1 MMYEEKLLTVARY
14 LEGDMEPQEKQQFET
29 LLQSDQELQDLLDAY
44 KNIHQTLKMKIAP
57 SQEDKDVE
65 ATLTS
70 FGKQYF
76 KQGAIPDTAKDA
88 KVISLS
94 SYMKWIS
101 VAAILIV
108 GLFVW
113 APWNTDLYERY
124 GISKEMSVVERGDGN
139 KNNIEK
145 AADLYNAGDFDAAGK
160 ILEKEYLA
168 DTANSLV
175 AYYYGI
181 TLIETNKADEARR
194 ILIGLYAGKSVF
206 KYEAAYYIGLSYLKQ
221 NNHAQALE
229 WLEKIPQGS
238 PVYEKAQ
245 ELIKKIR

>member
-1 MMYEEKLLTVARY
+1 MKNEEKLLTVARY

-29 LLQSDQELQDLLDAY
+29 LLQSDQELQDLLDEY

-70 FGKQYF
+70 LSKQYF
-76 KQGAIPDTAKDA
+76 KDGSVKIET
-88 KVISLS
+88 KVVSLS

-101 VAAILIV
+101 VAAILII

-124 GISKEMSVVERGDGN
+124 RISKEMSVVERGDGN

-145 AADLYNAGDFDAAGK
+145 AADLYNAGDFAAAGN

-168 DTANSLV
+168 DTGNSLV

-181 TLIETNKADEARR
+181 TLIETNKADKARKVLT
-194 ILIGLYAGKSVF
+194 ILYTGKSVF
-206 KYEAAYYIGLSYLKQ
+206 KYDASYYIGLSYLKQ
-221 NNHAQALE
+221 NNHPQALE

-245 ELIKKIR
+245 ELIKKLR